1 MLNRVFNYNLKPIQK
16 ICLSGL
22 FIALTI
28 ILQKVVAI
36 NYIPIMPFVRV
47 SPGGPALIIFSS
59 IFLGPV
65 YGMVIGIASDLLGY
79 LIFDPKTMGFF
90 PQITAI
96 YGLLGLLAFF
106 VFWLMKKIK
115 REKLCFVIE
124 ISSLLL
130 MAVGISLFFIL
141 NNSVTLYSTTYVLQ
155 LWQKIT
161 LPIVIFA
168 LCGLLVL
175 FLFLMRRR
183 INLTNASLNV
193 WQISFA
199 SFLLEIVVMVL
210 FGSLMKALAFNF
222 NFFIIAICQLVVL
235 FINVP
240 LNTFLISTFMRL
252 TNRFKKNEEM
262 AK

>member
-90 PQITAI
+90 PQIT
-96 YGLLGLLAFF
+96 L
-106 VFWLMKKIK
+106 
-115 REKLCFVIE
+115 
-124 ISSLLL
+124 
-130 MAVGISLFFIL
+130 
-141 NNSVTLYSTTYVLQ
+141 
-155 LWQKIT
+155 
-161 LPIVIFA
+161 
-168 LCGLLVL
+168 
-175 FLFLMRRR
+175 
-183 INLTNASLNV
+183 
-193 WQISFA
+193 
-199 SFLLEIVVMVL
+199 
-210 FGSLMKALAFNF
+210 
-222 NFFIIAICQLVVL
+222 
-235 FINVP
+235 
-240 LNTFLISTFMRL
+240 
-252 TNRFKKNEEM
+252 
-262 AK
+262 